1 MKKLKDISLEELNQK
16 YTDLIRPTN
25 FIHVFKS
32 DDEFREWARF
42 LEIKSQEIKNPAQL
56 VNVQNEYDSLKP
68 VVDQIY
74 NDTHAQ
80 EVLAELKEDLLNINK
95 TLWNIEDI
103 IRDHEREDRFD
114 SDFIELARSVY
125 FTNDERAEVK
135 KQINELTGSALVE
148 EKSYQEYN

>member
-1 MKKLKDISLEELNQK
+1 MSRNGTQNAQKD
-16 YTDLIRPTN
+16 
-25 FIHVFKS
+25 
-32 DDEFREWARF
+32 A
-42 LEIKSQEIKNPAQL
+42 LEIKLVEIKDSDKLA
-56 VNVQNEYDSLKP
+56 NVQTEYDSLKP

-80 EVLAELKEDLLNINK
+80 EVLAELKLDLLNINK

-103 IRDHEREDRFD
+103 IRDHEREERFD

-125 FTNDERAEVK
+125 YTNDERAEVK
-135 KQINELTGSALVE
+135 KQINQLTGSTLVE

>member
-1 MKKLKDISLEELNQK
+1 MKIEVSNGEIIDK
-16 YTDLIRPTN
+16 YTI
-25 FIHVFKS
+25 
-32 DDEFREWARF
+32 
-42 LEIKSQEIKNPAQL
+42 LEIKLQEIKNPAKL
-56 VNVQNEYDSLKP
+56 VNVQNEYDSLKS

>member
-1 MKKLKDISLEELNQK
+1 MKIEVSNGEIIDK
-16 YTDLIRPTN
+16 YTI
-25 FIHVFKS
+25 
-32 DDEFREWARF
+32 
-42 LEIKSQEIKNPAQL
+42 LEIKLQEIKDPTKL

-125 FTNDERAEVK
+125 FTNDERSEIK
-135 KQINELTGSALVE
+135 KRINVSKGSSLVE
-148 EKSYQEYN
+148 EKSYQKYN